1 MSIGLLS
8 ERQIRDQL
16 QEEIDQH
23 IQDYLDKGGKIEVHS
38 TQDARF
44 WHYQTNGAEA
54 YRKGLTINKDR
65 MRGALDA
72 EKGHTD

>member
-8 ERQIRDQL
+8 ERQLRDQL
-16 QEEIDQH
+16 RKELDQH

-44 WHYQTNGAEA
+44 WHYESNGAEA

-65 MRGALDA
+65 M
-72 EKGHTD
+72 KGVTDEEE

>member
-8 ERQIRDQL
+8 ERQLRDQL
-16 QEEIDQH
+16 RKELDQH
-23 IQDYLDKGGKIEVHS
+23 IKDYLDKGGEIQVHS

-44 WHYQTNGAEA
+44 WHYENNGAEA

-65 MRGALDA
+65 MIRGLDA
-72 EKGHTD
+72 EE

>member
-8 ERQIRDQL
+8 ERQLRDQL
-16 QEEIDQH
+16 RKELDQH

-44 WHYQTNGAEA
+44 WH
-54 YRKGLTINKDR
+54 D
-65 MRGALDA
+65 
-72 EKGHTD
+72 

>member
-8 ERQIRDQL
+8 ERQLRDQL
-16 QEEIDQH
+16 RKELDQH

-38 TQDARF
+38 SQDARF
-44 WHYQTNGAEA
+44 WHYESNGAEA

-65 MRGALDA
+65 MKGATNA
-72 EKGHTD
+72 EE

>member
-8 ERQIRDQL
+8 ERQLRDQL
-16 QEEIDQH
+16 RKELDQH
-23 IQDYLDKGGKIEVHS
+23 IQDYLDKGGTIEVHS

-44 WHYQTNGAEA
+44 WHYENNGAEA

-65 MRGALDA
+65 RIGGTNA
-72 EKGHTD
+72 KK

>member
-8 ERQIRDQL
+8 ERQLRDQL
-16 QEEIDQH
+16 RKELDQH

-44 WHYQTNGAEA
+44 WHYESNGAEA

-65 MRGALDA
+65 MKGVADA
-72 EKGHTD
+72 EE

>member
-8 ERQIRDQL
+8 ERQLRDQL
-16 QEEIDQH
+16 RKELDQH

-38 TQDARF
+38 AQNARF
-44 WHYQTNGAEA
+44 WHYESNGAEA

-65 MRGALDA
+65 MRGV
-72 EKGHTD
+72 TDEEE

>member
-8 ERQIRDQL
+8 ERQLRDQL
-16 QEEIDQH
+16 RKELDQH

-38 TQDARF
+38 SQDARF
-44 WHYQTNGAEA
+44 WHYESNGAEA

-65 MRGALDA
+65 MKGATDA
-72 EKGHTD
+72 EE

>member
-8 ERQIRDQL
+8 ERQLRDQL
-16 QEEIDQH
+16 RKELDQH
-23 IQDYLDKGGKIEVHS
+23 IQDYLDKGGKIEVHG

-44 WHYQTNGAEA
+44 WHYESNGAEA

-65 MRGALDA
+65 MKGVVDA
-72 EKGHTD
+72 EE

>member
-8 ERQIRDQL
+8 ERQLRDQL
-16 QEEIDQH
+16 REKLDQH

-44 WHYQTNGAEA
+44 WHYESNGAEA

-65 MRGALDA
+65 MR
-72 EKGHTD
+72 EVTDEEE

>member
-8 ERQIRDQL
+8 ERQLRDQL
-16 QEEIDQH
+16 QKELDQH

-44 WHYQTNGAEA
+44 WHYESNGAEA

-65 MRGALDA
+65 MKGATDA
-72 EKGHTD
+72 EE